1 VPLRPTI
8 LLRRRI
14 DSTILPPLGIGF
26 ALSILFLLASGYVT
40 LQSLE
45 RVEARAVSLA
55 DQQRVSTTL
64 IDEIQGEEAG
74 LSSLFYRIASPTPV
88 DRKPLLESLASI
100 ESDIGRTLEAA
111 RLSADGEKWRSVRAA
126 VRDFI
131 AELKLSLERPG
142 LVSATDGLYRTHEDL
157 VQALAALVTD
167 NYQAAVRAQDL
178 EYQRSHRNV
187 RNALLLLVVA
197 MLLSVACALWSMRV
211 AKAVFERVDWQAREL
226 SHLSAHVLEEQESSI
241 RSFSRELHDDLGQ
254 TLSAIE
260 ANLVAVTPASAEQSS
275 RLEDCVLLVK
285 DAISKTREMSQ
296 FLRPSV
302 LDDFGLAPS
311 LQWLADSFQQ
321 RTAIAVRT
329 SIDFAG
335 RLHPATE
342 THLFRIAQEALTNVG
357 RHSQASSVELRLE
370 CAGPHLRLTVADNG
384 RGFPGPAR
392 QGGFGLIGM
401 RERMSSSHGRLDVK
415 STATGVTVTAEV
427 PIDAACEAAPH
438 TSPVGR

>member
-1 VPLRPTI
+1 MPLRPTI
-8 LLRRRI
+8 LLKRRI
-14 DSTILPPLGIGF
+14 DSSILPPLGTGF

-55 DQQRVSTTL
+55 EQQRVSTTL

-74 LSSLFYRIASPTPV
+74 LSSLFYRIASPALA
-88 DRKPLLESLASI
+88 DRKPLLESLSSI
-100 ESDIGRTLEAA
+100 ETDIGRTLEAA
-111 RLSADGEKWRSVRAA
+111 RVSADGEKWRSVRAA
-126 VRDFI
+126 VRDYI

-142 LVSATDGLYRTHEDL
+142 PVSATDGLYSTHENL
-157 VQALAALVTD
+157 EKALAALVTS
-167 NYQAAVRAQDL
+167 NYEAAVTAQKL
-178 EYQRSHRNV
+178 EYERSHRNA

-197 MLLSVACALWSMRV
+197 LLLSVGCALWSLRV
-211 AKAVFERVDWQAREL
+211 AKAVFERVDWQAKEL
-226 SHLSAHVLEEQESSI
+226 SHLSAHVLEQQESAI

-260 ANLVAVTPASAEQSS
+260 ANLVAVQPVSAEQES

-302 LDDFGLAPS
+302 LDDFGLAAS
-311 LQWLADSFQQ
+311 LQGLADSFQQ
-321 RTAIAVRT
+321 RTAIAVQT
-329 SIDFAG
+329 SFDFEG
-335 RLHPATE
+335 RLDQTTE

-357 RHSQASSVELRLE
+357 RHSRASSVELRLE
-370 CAGPHLRLTVADNG
+370 CAGSHLRLTVADNG
-384 RGFPGPAR
+384 QGFPGPPR
-392 QGGFGLIGM
+392 HGGFGLIGM
-401 RERMSSSHGRLDVK
+401 RERMSASRGRLDVK

-427 PIDAACEAAPH
+427 PIDAACETAAH
-438 TSPVGR
+438 TSPAGR